1 MGFTPLSTWFEKRS
15 FVFAVVKLLYFL
27 IIPLYSLSEI
37 SPSSRAVDMR
47 ELIELSVSS
56 AKVCIFFVFFSLYAG
71 KNLTVTMEEVDTNEN
86 KVAVA
91 IKGAPTTTPTAE
103 REAASPEP
111 VRMVATPPVNAH
123 TV

>member
-1 MGFTPLSTWFEKRS
+1 
-15 FVFAVVKLLYFL
+15 
-27 IIPLYSLSEI
+27 
-37 SPSSRAVDMR
+37 MR
-47 ELIELSVSS
+47 ELIVLSVAS
-56 AKVCIFFVFFSLYAG
+56 ARVCIFSCFLALRR

-111 VRMVATPPVNAH
+111 ARMVAIPPVNAH

>member
-1 MGFTPLSTWFEKRS
+1 MQ
-15 FVFAVVKLLYFL
+15 
-27 IIPLYSLSEI
+27 
-37 SPSSRAVDMR
+37 
-47 ELIELSVSS
+47 
-56 AKVCIFFVFFSLYAG
+56 
-71 KNLTVTMEEVDTNEN
+71 EVDTNEN

-91 IKGAPTTTPTAE
+91 IKGPPTTTPTAE